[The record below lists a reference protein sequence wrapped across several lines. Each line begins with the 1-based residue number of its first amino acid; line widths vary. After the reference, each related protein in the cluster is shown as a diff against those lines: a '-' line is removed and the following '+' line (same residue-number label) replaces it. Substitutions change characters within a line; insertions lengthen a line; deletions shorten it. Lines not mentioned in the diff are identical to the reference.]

1 MKFGL
6 HYQLPCTPDQSPV
19 QRYRD
24 TIDQAVHAE
33 ALGFE
38 SVWPVE
44 QHFNAALSI
53 MPSPLLMLAAIGE
66 RTSTLRLGIAIV
78 LLPLSHPLRVAEEIA
93 TLDVISNGRVEF
105 GIGRGA
111 VPSHF
116 RGFGVP
122 IAENRDRFIEGLEVI
137 RQAWTSDRFS
147 YHGRFYDFERI
158 SVVPKPVQQPH
169 PPIRVAANSE
179 DTFEAMGRLGL
190 PIFAA
195 SQVNP
200 LHRIKRFLPAY
211 HEAREAA
218 GHPAG
223 SPEDISILMPLYVG
237 PSAAQ
242 VRHEMEPSVKY
253 FLSTATSLFG
263 SGAPLP
269 GASRASGSRSD
280 SAARLKQTLE
290 RLASMTYEQVCERM
304 AIFDTPEACAER
316 LQAYREDFKMGRVI
330 CWFNPGGQ
338 VPHPQV
344 MHSME
349 LFAAKVMPHFVS

>member
-6 HYQLPCTPDQSPV
+6 HYQLPCSAGQSPV

-24 TIDQAVHAE
+24 TLNQAVHAE
-33 ALGFE
+33 AIGFD

-44 QHFNAALSI
+44 QHFNPNLSI
-53 MPSPLLMLAAIGE
+53 MPSPLLMLAALAE
-66 RTSTLRLGIAIV
+66 RTRTLRLGIAII

-111 VPSHF
+111 IPAHF

-122 IAENRDRFIEGLEVI
+122 IAENRDRFTEELEVI
-137 RQAWTSDRFS
+137 RQAWTNDRFS
-147 YHGRFYDFERI
+147 FHGRFYDFERI

-179 DTFEAMGRLGL
+179 DTFEVMGRMGL

-200 LHRIKRFLPAY
+200 FHRIKHFLAIY
-211 HEAREAA
+211 REALKTA
-218 GHPAG
+218 GHPADAADDV
-223 SPEDISILMPLYVG
+223 SVLIPLYVG
-237 PSAAQ
+237 ESVAQ
-242 VRHEMEPSVKY
+242 VRREMEPSIKH
-253 FLSTATSLFG
+253 FLSTATLLFG
-263 SGAPLP
+263 SGTPPP
-269 GASRASGSRSD
+269 GTPRSD
-280 SAARLKQTLE
+280 GSKSDAAARLKQTLE
-290 RLASMTYEQVCERM
+290 RMASMTYEQVCERM
-304 AIFDTPEACAER
+304 AIFDTPEACVER
-316 LQAYREDFKMGRVI
+316 LKGFQQDYNMGRVI

-338 VPHPQV
+338 VPHNQV
-344 MHSME
+344 MRSME
-349 LFAAKVMPHFVS
+349 LFAAKVMPQFQ